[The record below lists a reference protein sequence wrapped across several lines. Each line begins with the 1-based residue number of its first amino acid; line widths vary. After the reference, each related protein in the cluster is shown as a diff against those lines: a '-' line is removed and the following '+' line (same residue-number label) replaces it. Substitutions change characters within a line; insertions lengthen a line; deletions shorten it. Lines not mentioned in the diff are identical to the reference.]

1 MNEIIDSA
9 AERRYPLL
17 PMRGLSVF
25 PGMLIN
31 FDVIR
36 ERSVAALDAALADDR
51 TIFIVAQR
59 DISQEIPAESD
70 LYLIGTLC
78 RVKQL
83 LRIPGTDG
91 ARVLVEGQQRARML
105 RFEAQEEYDAAF
117 VLPVESEKKF
127 SSARAEALIRQCLS
141 LFDEYVHLFGA
152 LPTEILAKVA
162 DSDDPGY
169 IADFIAQNI
178 YMKPEKKQA
187 LLEEL
192 RPLARIQLLNRDL
205 AREITVMSI
214 EQDLN
219 ERTHEQMNKSQKEF
233 YLREQMKVIQSEL
246 GEYDEGYEEYQEY
259 SKKIEALHLPKE
271 IHDKFMKEL
280 TRMSK
285 QPVGSSESALE
296 HTYLDTCLGLP
307 WNKKSREC
315 TDIKRAR
322 KILDEDHFGLEK
334 VKDRIIEYLSVKQ
347 LAPDLKGTVLCLVG
361 PPGTGKTSIAMSIA
375 RATNRRLARISLGGI
390 HDEAEI
396 RGHRKT
402 YVGAMPGRIIA
413 GIEQAGTSNPL
424 MLLDEIDKLASDYR
438 GDPSAALLEALDVE
452 QNHAFR
458 DHFLEVPF
466 DLSDTMFITTANTME
481 TIPRALLDRME
492 VIELSSYTDEEKLQI
507 AKRHLLPKQ
516 RKKHGLTASQLTMSD
531 DALREL
537 IASYTRESGVRNLER
552 EIASVCRKTARRIA
566 DGECK
571 SLRLKSGALEALL
584 GSAKFHPDELA
595 PADEVGLVRGL
606 AWTGVGGAVLDVE
619 TVVLEG
625 EGKLELTGNLGDVMK
640 ESAKAAVSYIR
651 SRANLLGIPHDFYKT
666 KDIHIHFPE
675 GATPKDGPSAG
686 LAICVCV
693 ISALAGI
700 PVRRDVAMTGEISLR
715 GRVMPIGGLR
725 EKTMAA
731 MRAGIKT
738 VIIPRENERDLDEID
753 PSVRAALSFVAVD
766 HIDSALG
773 TALGKKLDSRSAAAG
788 KCVREDMVVPLLDQ
802 STPVSSTSI
811 RQ

>member
-1 MNEIIDSA
+1 MNELLLPETETI
-9 AERRYPLL
+9 YPLL

-36 ERSVAALDAALADDR
+36 ERSVAALNAALEGDR
-51 TIFIVAQR
+51 TVFVIAQR
-59 DISQEIPAESD
+59 EISQETPAQKD
-70 LYLIGTLC
+70 LYNIGTLC

-91 ARVLVEGQQRARML
+91 VRVLIEGGQRARML
-105 RFEAQEEYDAAF
+105 RFDAQEKLDFASIQ
-117 VLPVESEKKF
+117 LVESETKF

-152 LPTEILAKVA
+152 LPPEIIAKVA
-162 DSDDPGY
+162 DSDEPGY

-192 RPLARIQLLNRDL
+192 KPLSRIQLLNRDL
-205 AREITVMSI
+205 VREIAVMSI

-219 ERTHEQMNKSQKEF
+219 ERTQEQMSKSQKEF
-233 YLREQMKVIQSEL
+233 FLREQMKVIQSEL
-246 GEYDEGYEEYQEY
+246 GEYDDSYEEYQEY
-259 SKKIEALHLPKE
+259 CKKIEALRLAPE
-271 IHDKFMKEL
+271 IREKLMKEL
-280 TRMSK
+280 SHMMK
-285 QPVGSSESALE
+285 QPAGTSESALL
-296 HTYLDTCLGLP
+296 HSYLDTCIGLP
-307 WNKKSREC
+307 WSKRTKEC
-315 TDIKRAR
+315 VDISRAR
-322 KILDEDHFGLEK
+322 KMLDDDHFGLEK
-334 VKDRIIEYLSVKQ
+334 VKDRIIEYLAVKQ
-347 LAPDLKGTVLCLVG
+347 LTPELKGTVLCLVG

-375 RATNRRLARISLGGI
+375 RATNRKLARISLGGI

-452 QNHAFR
+452 QNHSFR
-458 DHFLEVPF
+458 DHYLELPF
-466 DLSDTMFITTANTME
+466 DLSDTLFITTANTTE
-481 TIPRALLDRME
+481 TIPHALLDRME
-492 VIELSSYTDEEKLQI
+492 VIALSSYTDEEKLQI
-507 AKRHLLPKQ
+507 AKTHLLPKQ
-516 RKKHGLTASQLTMSD
+516 RKKHGLTASQLSMSD
-531 DALREL
+531 DALRAL
-537 IASYTRESGVRNLER
+537 ISGYTRESGVRNLER
-552 EIASVCRKTARRIA
+552 ELGSVCRKTARKIA
-566 DGECK
+566 DGACK
-571 SLRLKSGALEALL
+571 SVRLKAGLLEALL
-584 GSAKFHPDELA
+584 GPEKFKPDSIEK
-595 PADEVGLVRGL
+595 ADEVGLVRGL

-619 TVVLEG
+619 VVVLDG
-625 EGKLELTGNLGDVMK
+625 EGNLELTGNLGDVMK
-640 ESAKAAVSYIR
+640 ESARAAVSYIR
-651 SRANLLGIPHDFYKT
+651 SRTARLGIAHDFYKT

-686 LAICVCV
+686 VAICTAVV
-693 ISALAGI
+693 SALTGI

-731 MRAGIKT
+731 LRTGIKT
-738 VIIPRENERDLDEID
+738 VIIPAENETDLAEID
-753 PSVRAALSFVAVD
+753 PRVRAALNFIAVD
-766 HIDSALG
+766 HVDKVLEA
-773 TALGKKLDSRSAAAG
+773 ALGKKLAPIPAEAETI
-788 KCVREDMVVPLLDQ
+788 VPELVVPVLGSDRPVR
-802 STPVSSTSI
+802 STNI

>member
-1 MNEIIDSA
+1 MNEPLLPETEKI
-9 AERRYPLL
+9 YPLL

-36 ERSVAALDAALADDR
+36 ERSVAALNTALEGDR
-51 TIFIVAQR
+51 TVFVISQR
-59 DISQEIPAESD
+59 EISQEIPARKD
-70 LYLIGTLC
+70 LYDIGTLC

-91 ARVLVEGQQRARML
+91 ARVLIEGGQRAKML
-105 RFEAQEEYDAAF
+105 RFDAQEKLDFASIQ
-117 VLPVESEKKF
+117 PIESETKF
-127 SSARAEALIRQCLS
+127 SSTRAEALIRQCLS

-152 LPTEILAKVA
+152 LPPEIIAKIA

-192 RPLARIQLLNRDL
+192 KPLSRIQLLNRFL
-205 AREITVMSI
+205 AREIAVMSI

-219 ERTHEQMNKSQKEF
+219 ERTQEQMSKSQKEF
-233 YLREQMKVIQSEL
+233 FLREQMKVIQSEL
-246 GEYDEGYEEYQEY
+246 GEYDDSYEEYQEY
-259 SKKIEALHLPKE
+259 RKKIEALRLAPE
-271 IHDKFMKEL
+271 IHEKLMKEL
-280 TRMSK
+280 SRMMK
-285 QPVGSSESALE
+285 QPAGTSESALL
-296 HTYLDTCLGLP
+296 HSYLDTCIALP
-307 WNKKSREC
+307 WNKKTKEC
-315 TDIKRAR
+315 VDIGRAR
-322 KILDEDHFGLEK
+322 KILDNDHFGLEK
-334 VKDRIIEYLSVKQ
+334 VKDRIIEYLAVKQ
-347 LAPDLKGTVLCLVG
+347 LTPELKGTVLCLVG

-375 RATNRRLARISLGGI
+375 RATNRKLARISLGGI

-424 MLLDEIDKLASDYR
+424 MLLDEIDKLAGDYR

-452 QNHAFR
+452 QNHSFR
-458 DHFLEVPF
+458 DHYLELPF
-466 DLSDTMFITTANTME
+466 DLSDTLFITTANTTE

-507 AKRHLLPKQ
+507 AKTHLLPNQ
-516 RKKHGLTASQLTMSD
+516 RKKHGLTASQLSMSD
-531 DALREL
+531 DSLRAL
-537 IASYTRESGVRNLER
+537 ISGYTRESGVRNLER
-552 EIASVCRKTARRIA
+552 ELGSVCRKTARKIA

-571 SLRLKSGALEALL
+571 SVRLKAGSLESLL
-584 GSAKFHPDELA
+584 GPEKFKPDPIEK
-595 PADEVGLVRGL
+595 ADEVGLVRGL

-619 TVVLEG
+619 VVVLDG
-625 EGKLELTGNLGDVMK
+625 EGSLELTGNLGDVMK
-640 ESAKAAVSYIR
+640 ESARAAVSYIR
-651 SRANLLGIPHDFYKT
+651 SRTAQLGIAHDFYKT

-686 LAICVCV
+686 VAICTAVV
-693 ISALAGI
+693 SALTGI

-731 MRAGIKT
+731 LRTGIKT
-738 VIIPRENERDLDEID
+738 VIIPAENEKDLGEID
-753 PSVRAALSFVAVD
+753 PHVRAALNFIAVD
-766 HIDSALG
+766 HVDNVLEA
-773 TALGKKLDSRSAAAG
+773 ALGKKLAPIPAEAEVAAP
-788 KCVREDMVVPLLDQ
+788 ELVVPVLD
-802 STPVSSTSI
+802 SDRPVRSTSI